1 MNEASTS
8 SRATSLVLALGAAAM
23 LALGGCSN
31 VKETLGLN
39 KKAPDEFSVVTKAP
53 LIIPPNYNL
62 RPPQPGAPRP
72 SGLTP
77 GTEARSA
84 VFGTQKKQTG
94 QPGSASSRAQQALAD
109 ASRGDS
115 PKSAGE
121 IAMLSHAGADP
132 AQSDIRRII
141 RQETTA
147 ITEKGESFADQLMFW
162 RTNPAVEG
170 TTIDAG
176 KEAER
181 LKKAAAEGKPASDT
195 QVPVIRRKK
204 QTLLEGLF

>member
-1 MNEASTS
+1 MRNAPS
-8 SRATSLVLALGAAAM
+8 SRRFAPSVFAFGIAAVLV
-23 LALGGCSN
+23 LGGCAN

-72 SGLTP
+72 AGLSP
-77 GTEARSA
+77 GKEARSA
-84 VFGTQKKQTG
+84 VFGTKKKQTG
-94 QPGSASSRAQQALAD
+94 QPGSASSRAQAALAD
-109 ASRGDS
+109 ASRSNS

-121 IAMLSHAGADP
+121 VAMLSHAGADP
-132 AQSDIRRII
+132 SQSDIRRII

-147 ITEKGESFADQLMFW
+147 VSEKGETFADKLMFW
-162 RTNPAVEG
+162 RTNPDLDG
-170 TTIDAG
+170 TTINAG

-181 LKKAAAEGKPASDT
+181 LKKIAAEGKPASDA